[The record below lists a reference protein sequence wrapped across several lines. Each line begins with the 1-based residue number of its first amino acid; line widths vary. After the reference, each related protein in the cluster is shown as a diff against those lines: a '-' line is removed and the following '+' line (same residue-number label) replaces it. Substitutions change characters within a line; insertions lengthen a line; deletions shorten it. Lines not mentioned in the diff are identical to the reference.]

1 MTPLSGTGAVA
12 GSTSTMLLST
22 ATRPRPFTVPSPVPP
37 VLRSRQK
44 EDDGYPEEEA
54 LLLPKRQRHVLLMM
68 CGRGIRCGS
77 QRLERAR
84 YRLALNSPPPETR
97 PTRDTT

>member
-1 MTPLSGTGAVA
+1 MTPLSSTGAMA
-12 GSTSTMLLST
+12 GSTGTVLLST
-22 ATRPRPFTVPSPVPP
+22 ATLPRPFTVPSPEPP

-44 EDDGYPEEEA
+44 EDDGYREEKA
-54 LLLPKRQRHVLLMM
+54 LPLSKRQRHVPLMI

-77 QRLERAR
+77 QRLGRAL
-84 YRLALNSPPPETR
+84 YLALDSPPPRTR

>member
-12 GSTSTMLLST
+12 GSTGTVLLST

-44 EDDGYPEEEA
+44 EDDG
-54 LLLPKRQRHVLLMM
+54 
-68 CGRGIRCGS
+68 
-77 QRLERAR
+77 
-84 YRLALNSPPPETR
+84 
-97 PTRDTT
+97 

>member
-12 GSTSTMLLST
+12 RSTGTVLLST

-77 QRLERAR
+77 QRLGRAL
-84 YRLALNSPPPETR
+84 YLALDSPPPETR
-97 PTRDTT
+97 STRDTT